1 MRLLCLQ
8 SLYCNQSRG
17 SLNEGTQKKDKF
29 CIFCFLVKKKRE
41 KGLHILGCMG
51 THTLTTKYPSFQF
64 VARAQNNWRKSWDED
79 ILYDLQVEES
89 GSD

>member
-1 MRLLCLQ
+1 MRPLCLQ

-17 SLNEGTQKKDKF
+17 SLNEGTQKKDNSADSAF
-29 CIFCFLVKKKRE
+29 WSKKRE
-41 KGLHILGCMG
+41 KGLHFLGCMG

>member
-1 MRLLCLQ
+1 MK
-8 SLYCNQSRG
+8 G
-17 SLNEGTQKKDKF
+17 HKKRINSADSAF
-29 CIFCFLVKKKRE
+29 WSKKRE